1 MRSFL
6 AIEMRSG
13 SFSDFFGSD
22 IHTWSKNEDCR
33 VVRIRARYLE
43 ENHIFSESLHP
54 DTAAA
59 I

>member
-22 IHTWSKNEDCR
+22 IHTWNENEDCR
-33 VVRIRARYLE
+33 VVRIRAQV
-43 ENHIFSESLHP
+43 FSRESRLL
-54 DTAAA
+54 
-59 I
+59 